1 MAKRLFVGG
10 IPWSLTDATLAD
22 LFAKIGTVSS
32 AKVIIDKFTQR
43 SKGFGFVEFAND
55 EDADKAVK
63 ELNDTEVEGR
73 KIIVQEAR
81 PLEERAPRRDFGGD
95 RRGGGG
101 YGGGRGGFGG
111 GDKRGGGRGGFSRG
125 GSGSGRW

>member
-22 LFAKIGTVSS
+22 LFGKIGKVTSAKIIV
-32 AKVIIDKFTQR
+32 DKFTQQ
-43 SKGFGFVEFAND
+43 SKGFGFVEYEKD
-55 EDADKAVK
+55 EDTEKAIK

-73 KIIVQEAR
+73 RIVVQEAR

-95 RRGGGG
+95 RRGGFGG
-101 YGGGRGGFGG
+101 GDRRGGRGGSS
-111 GDKRGGGRGGFSRG
+111 RGGG
-125 GSGSGRW
+125 GRW

>member
-22 LFAKIGTVSS
+22 LFGKIGKVTSAKIIV
-32 AKVIIDKFTQR
+32 DKFTQQ
-43 SKGFGFVEFAND
+43 SKGFAFVEFEND
-55 EDADKAVK
+55 ADADKAIK
-63 ELNDTEVEGR
+63 ELSETEVEGR
-73 KIIVQEAR
+73 KIVVQEAR

-101 YGGGRGGFGG
+101 YGGSRGGFGG
-111 GDKRGGGRGGFSRG
+111 GDRRGGGRGGFSGGRG
-125 GSGSGRW
+125 GGGRW

>member
-22 LFAKIGTVSS
+22 LFGKIGKVASAKIIV
-32 AKVIIDKFTQR
+32 DKFTQQ
-43 SKGFGFVEFAND
+43 SKGFAFVEFEND
-55 EDADKAVK
+55 EDAEKAIK

-73 KIIVQEAR
+73 KIVVQEAR

-95 RRGGGG
+95 RRGGFGG
-101 YGGGRGGFGG
+101 GDRRGGSRGGFSGGRGG
-111 GDKRGGGRGGFSRG
+111 GGR
-125 GSGSGRW
+125 W

>member
-22 LFAKIGTVSS
+22 LFGKIGKVTSAKIIV
-32 AKVIIDKFTQR
+32 DKFTQQ
-43 SKGFGFVEFAND
+43 SKGFGFVEYEND
-55 EDADKAVK
+55 ADADKAIK
-63 ELNDTEVEGR
+63 ELSETEVEGR
-73 KIIVQEAR
+73 KIVVQEAR

-95 RRGGGG
+95 KRGGG

-111 GDKRGGGRGGFSRG
+111 GDRRGGGGGRGGFSRG
-125 GSGSGRW
+125 GGGRW

>member
-22 LFAKIGTVSS
+22 LFGKIGKVTSAKIIV
-32 AKVIIDKFTQR
+32 DKFTQQ
-43 SKGFGFVEFAND
+43 SKGFAFVEFEND
-55 EDADKAVK
+55 EDADKAIK

-73 KIIVQEAR
+73 KIVVQEAR

-95 RRGGGG
+95 SR
-101 YGGGRGGFGG
+101 GGGRGGFGG
-111 GDKRGGGRGGFSRG
+111 GDRRGGGGGRGGFSRG
-125 GSGSGRW
+125 GGGRW

>member
-22 LFAKIGTVSS
+22 LFGKIGKVTSAKIIV
-32 AKVIIDKFTQR
+32 DKFTQQ
-43 SKGFGFVEFAND
+43 SKGFAFVEFEND
-55 EDADKAVK
+55 ADADKAIK
-63 ELNDTEVEGR
+63 ELSETEVEGR
-73 KIIVQEAR
+73 KIVVQEAR

-101 YGGGRGGFGG
+101 YGGSRGGFGG
-111 GDKRGGGRGGFSRG
+111 GDRRGGGRGGFSGGRG
-125 GSGSGRW
+125 GGGRS

>member
-22 LFAKIGTVSS
+22 LFGKIGKVASAKIIV
-32 AKVIIDKFTQR
+32 DKFTQQ
-43 SKGFGFVEFAND
+43 SKGFGFVEYEKD
-55 EDADKAVK
+55 EDAEKAIK

-73 KIIVQEAR
+73 KIVVQEAR

-95 RRGGGG
+95 RRGG
-101 YGGGRGGFGG
+101 FGG
-111 GDKRGGGRGGFSRG
+111 GDRRGGGRGGFSGSRG
-125 GSGSGRW
+125 GGGRW